1 VRIITRMKNLTFLR
15 LRISALII
23 LFTIHFSP
31 FTAFSQDHPAANPAP
46 LPFQQPAKETNDEQ
60 LGMQFFQSRD
70 YEKAAEVYARVYEKN
85 PSYYIYT
92 YYLTCL
98 VETRDYE
105 KAEKLVKNMRK
116 STPDALKFNVDMGY
130 IYFREGIPDKAK
142 KQYEDA
148 LDKLEPNLQQIYEL
162 ANAFII
168 RGENDY
174 AIRTYIRGRELLNY
188 SNTFS
193 FELASIYERTGNF
206 KEMINE
212 FFTLLEFNRSLLP
225 TVQDRLQTA
234 LADDPEDVK
243 NEIFRKAVLEKAQKE
258 PDKTFY
264 AELLWWYSIQQKD
277 FELALIQAKSLDR
290 RLKEDGTRVYQLAQ
304 LSVSNQ
310 QYDAAIDAYKYLI
323 AKGAENPF
331 CFLSKME
338 LLNTRLQKSIST
350 PNPDQKQL
358 TELEKE
364 LKEELRLSGVNARSV
379 TVAKSLAHLDA
390 FYLGKTEDAIELLG
404 RLMELLDINPQAK
417 AECKLELADILL
429 FSDDVWEATLLYEQ
443 VYKDFKNDVIGQ
455 QAKFKNT
462 KLSYYIGEF
471 AWAESQ
477 LDVLKASTSKLIAND
492 ALALALFISE
502 NYDADSNTVA
512 LGIYSRADLL
522 EFRNENELALQTLD
536 SVFMK
541 FAFHPILDDVL
552 LKKAQIKMKQGDYPA
567 ADTLLGTLI
576 KDYPSDILADLA
588 LMMRGR
594 LNEEHFGNKE
604 NAMKDYEELIKKYPG
619 SIYAVDA
626 RKRYRILR
634 GDKGFQGL

>member
-1 VRIITRMKNLTFLR
+1 MKKGIVRFLSVIGI
-15 LRISALII
+15 LLII
-23 LFTIHFSP
+23 NCQLSIVNSF
-31 FTAFSQDHPAANPAP
+31 AQDRPAANPPP
-46 LPFQQPAKETNDEQ
+46 LPFQQPAQETNDEQ

-70 YEKAAEVYARVYEKN
+70 YEKAAEVFARIFEKK

-98 VETRDYE
+98 VENREYE

-116 STPDALKFNVDMGY
+116 SDPDALKFSIDLGY
-130 IYFREGIPDKAK
+130 IYFREGSPEKAK

-148 LDKLEPNLQQIYEL
+148 LNKLEANQQQIYDL
-162 ANAFII
+162 ANAFTI

-174 AIRTYIRGRELLNY
+174 AVKTYLKGRELLNY

-193 FELASIYERTGNF
+193 FELASVYERTGNF

-212 FFTLLEFNRSLLP
+212 YFTLLEFNKSFLS
-225 TVQDRLQTA
+225 TVEDRLQTA
-234 LADDPEDVK
+234 LADDPENIK

-264 AELLWWYSIQQKD
+264 AEILWWYSVQQKD

-290 RLKEDGTRVYQLAQ
+290 RLQEDGTRVYQLAQ
-304 LSVSNQ
+304 LAVSNQ
-310 QYDAAIDAYKYLI
+310 QFDPAIDAYRYLI
-323 AKGAENPF
+323 AKGAGNPIYF
-331 CFLSKME
+331 NSKME
-338 LLNTRLQKSIST
+338 LLNTRLLKVISA
-350 PNPDQKQL
+350 PNPDKKQL
-358 TELEKE
+358 TELENE
-364 LKEELRLSGVNARSV
+364 LKEELRISGVNSRSV
-379 TVAKSLAHLDA
+379 MITKSLAHLDA
-390 FYLGKTEDAIELLG
+390 FFLGKIDEAVELLT
-404 RLMELLDINPQAK
+404 RLMELPDINPQAK

-443 VYKDFKNDVIGQ
+443 VNKDFKNDVIGQ
-455 QAKFKNT
+455 LAKFRNA

-471 AWAESQ
+471 GWAEDQ
-477 LDVLKASTSKLIAND
+477 LDILKAATSKLIAND

-512 LGIYSRADLL
+512 LGFYSRADLL
-522 EFRNENELALQTLD
+522 EYRNENELALKTLD
-536 SVFMK
+536 SIFMA

-552 LKKAQIKMKQGDYPA
+552 FKKAEIKMKQGDYAA

-576 KDYPSDILADLA
+576 KNFPSDILADLA
-588 LMMRGR
+588 MMTRGR
-594 LNEEHFGNKE
+594 LSEEHFGNKE
-604 NAMKDYEELIKKYPG
+604 KAMQYYEELITRYPG

-626 RKRYRILR
+626 RKRFRILR
-634 GDKGFQGL
+634 GDKGF